1 MFRPRVIPCLLLE
14 NEELIKTQQFADPV
28 YIGDA
33 MNAVKI
39 FNDAEADEI
48 VFLDINATV
57 SSSPFNFELISRIA
71 DEAYMPVAVGG
82 GINSLEKV
90 REAFKAG
97 AEKVI
102 INSTFHSNPGLISEA
117 ADVFG
122 SQAIVVSLD
131 VKKVG
136 SEYLVYCD
144 RGQEEVQ
151 RTLSECLNLAQE
163 KGAGEIMLNH
173 IDSDGMQNGYDEQLI
188 RFVSSRLSIPL
199 IMCGGAGDYEDLRIA
214 VDSGAST
221 AGAGSLFVFM
231 GGRSAIM
238 INYPDRE
245 EMTEIFGKDE

>member
-214 VDSGAST
+214 VDSGASA